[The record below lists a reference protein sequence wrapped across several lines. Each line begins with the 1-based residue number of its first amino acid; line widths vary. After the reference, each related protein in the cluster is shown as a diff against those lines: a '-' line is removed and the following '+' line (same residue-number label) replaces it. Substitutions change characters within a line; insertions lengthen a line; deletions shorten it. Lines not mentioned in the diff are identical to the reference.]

1 MKPIDIS
8 KLNEALQLL
17 NEQLVLI
24 VTQDTSEAFRMILK
38 DMFNQLG
45 WQNVSEQI

>member
-17 NEQLVLI
+17 NEQLILTDAPAAEI
-24 VTQDTSEAFRMILK
+24 V
-38 DMFNQLG
+38 
-45 WQNVSEQI
+45 V